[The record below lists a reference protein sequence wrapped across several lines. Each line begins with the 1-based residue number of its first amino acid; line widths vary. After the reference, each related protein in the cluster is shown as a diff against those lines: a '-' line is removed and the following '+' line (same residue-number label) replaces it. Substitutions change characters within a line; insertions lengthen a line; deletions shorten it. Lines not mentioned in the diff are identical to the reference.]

1 MRPSWTESK
10 LWRTNLVVTIRYL
23 DYQERNMTLFDTERW
38 FAGTQTLLPCPRACD
53 WIPHTAWEKCDL
65 PLAYTKGM
73 RRRKATADLYV
84 PLRDGCTAENIQGKK
99 PDDCGRCCALAT
111 STNERGL
118 DGHPYI
124 LLGLLRMTDYTV
136 HACPGPDHYLSMHH
150 FFQQMPETRRPWP
163 CCHTATRAVCR
174 ASRNSGAQ
182 TRMATRAP
190 DWGSVAR
197 GLWQGQGRC
206 ARR

>member
-1 MRPSWTESK
+1 MGKVRSSPGIHERYAKTQSNCRFVRPITRRLYSREH
-10 LWRTNLVVTIRYL
+10 
-23 DYQERNMTLFDTERW
+23 
-38 FAGTQTLLPCPRACD
+38 PR
-53 WIPHTAWEKCDL
+53 
-65 PLAYTKGM
+65 
-73 RRRKATADLYV
+73 
-84 PLRDGCTAENIQGKK
+84 QK

-150 FFQQMPETRRPWP
+150 FFQQMPETRRPRP

-197 GLWQGQGRC
+197 GTLAGARPLC
-206 ARR
+206 AAIGPAWFP